1 MLESLSS
8 HVGIHISGTGTTR
21 PQNWAKLLEKNFLCK
36 MQGSIDSRNMSQ
48 DFYNVMFT
56 IQASRDMFI
65 KIKER
70 NKDIIIDTVLS
81 SI

>member
-1 MLESLSS
+1 
-8 HVGIHISGTGTTR
+8 
-21 PQNWAKLLEKNFLCK
+21 
-36 MQGSIDSRNMSQ
+36 
-48 DFYNVMFT
+48 MFT